1 MKKIIR
7 ILSIFLCS
15 LLLTF
20 AGCFDRYTDEELSAM
35 EAKFAS
41 FDNNKNFALET
52 AHDVFLI
59 DKTIRLDEL
68 KYQDKPIDELLDLD
82 DKCCYLATRT
92 TAKKSESIFFSDTYT
107 ITLLRMDYDTLEM
120 EEIGKVENIKGGGVS
135 YSRYSDGKLYLKD
148 RERYCVYD
156 IATGKQEWFPW
167 DYDEFFQDETKK
179 YSFEIKRAS
188 NDSVVNITDNETG
201 EIKQVSWKNDL
212 SKFEEGRYI
221 QQFDNRFKDTKSA
234 FVGYTEKDGVCY
246 LLGDIPLT
254 TVCVDYRAVIF
265 TYDFETEALSY
276 YASVIYH
283 EYNPPHLTI
292 IER

>member
-20 AGCFDRYTDEELSAM
+20 AGCFDSYTEEELSAM
-35 EAKFAS
+35 DAKFAS
-41 FDNNKNFALET
+41 FDNNKNFVLNYFFYIQLIEKDIDIDDLE
-52 AHDVFLI
+52 
-59 DKTIRLDEL
+59 
-68 KYQDKPIDELLDLD
+68 YQGNPIDELLDLG
-82 DKCCYLATRT
+82 DKYCYLATRT
-92 TAKKSESIFFSDTYT
+92 TSKKSESIFFSDTYT
-107 ITLLRMDYDTLEM
+107 ITFLRMDYDTLEM
-120 EEIGKVENIKGGGVS
+120 EEIGKVENIKDGIIA
-135 YSRYSDGKLYLKD
+135 YSRYSDGKLYLED
-148 RERYCVYD
+148 NGRYCVYD

-167 DYDEFFQDETKK
+167 DYDEFFRDEIKK
-179 YSFEIKRAS
+179 YSFEIKDE
-188 NDSVVNITDNETG
+188 NGDSIVHITDNETG

-221 QQFDNRFKDTKSA
+221 QSFDNRFSVKSA
-234 FVGYTEKDGVCY
+234 FVEYTEKDGVCY
-246 LLGDIPLT
+246 LMGWIPLNELMS
-254 TVCVDYRAVIF
+254 YRAVIF

-276 YASVIYH
+276 YSSTIYH